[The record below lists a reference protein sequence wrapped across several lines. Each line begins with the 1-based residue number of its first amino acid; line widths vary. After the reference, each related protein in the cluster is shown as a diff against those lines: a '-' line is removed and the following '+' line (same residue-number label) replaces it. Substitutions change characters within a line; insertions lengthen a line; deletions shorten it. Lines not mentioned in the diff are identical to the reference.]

1 MTVTYDYSGVNTW
14 DLTYPTMFIN
24 SEEIKQA
31 RRLEINRIIYIY
43 ANGIEAYSNH
53 DIVSSEL
60 YLTLKMWA
68 TRPGVFAINARQLT
82 NLLNPISREPMK
94 AIEIAYLDNETNNFS
109 MIYEIESV
117 KTSGGMLEDGS
128 VILDPKNCII
138 RYRTLRPKIEIN
150 LD

>member
-1 MTVTYDYSGVNTW
+1 MTVTYDYSGINTW

-31 RRLEINRIIYIY
+31 RRHEINRIISIY
-43 ANGIEAYSNH
+43 ANGIEAYSGCN
-53 DIVSSEL
+53 VVNSEL

-68 TRPGVFAINARQLT
+68 TRPGVFAINARQLA

-94 AIEIAYLDNETNNFS
+94 AIEIAYLNNETNTFS
-109 MIYEIESV
+109 MIHEIESI
-117 KTSGGMLEDGS
+117 KTSGDMLEDGS
-128 VILDPKNCII
+128 VILNPKNCII
-138 RYRTLRPKIEIN
+138 RYRTLRPKLEIN

>member
-1 MTVTYDYSGVNTW
+1 MKVTYDYSGISTW

-31 RRLEINRIIYIY
+31 RLYEINRIIYIY

-53 DIVSSEL
+53 NVISSEL
-60 YLTLKMWA
+60 YLTLKMW
-68 TRPGVFAINARQLT
+68 TIRPGIFAINARQLA
-82 NLLNPISREPMK
+82 NLLNPVSCEPIK
-94 AIEIAYLDNETNNFS
+94 AIEIAYLDNETNTFS

-117 KTSGGMLEDGS
+117 KTSGNTLEDGS
-128 VILDPKNCII
+128 VIIDPKNCII
-138 RYRTLRPKIEIN
+138 RYKTLRPKLEIN